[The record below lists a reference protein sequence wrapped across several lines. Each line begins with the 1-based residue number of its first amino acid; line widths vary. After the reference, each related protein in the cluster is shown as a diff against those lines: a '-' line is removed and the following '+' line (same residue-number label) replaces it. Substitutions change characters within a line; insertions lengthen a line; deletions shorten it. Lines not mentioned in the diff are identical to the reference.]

1 MDKCRVSIIV
11 PVYNAEDYLSRCLD
25 SILEQSLTSYEVLL
39 VDDGST
45 DSSPLI
51 CDRYSATDPRFRTIH
66 KSNGGVSSARN
77 AGISLAKGEYLM
89 FVDADDVLLPDAL
102 EMMFEG
108 ISGEDIIIG
117 GYTTFIGGV
126 TAKIVF
132 PKETRTYRAS
142 GISEFFSNNLRKNCE
157 MLDAPWAKM
166 FRRKTLGNLRFNEE
180 LSYAEDKLFVFSY
193 LAISTSVHTCDVPVY
208 GYYLRPGSLGSD
220 ISSDRHLMQLRRF
233 IPAYSKV
240 VDRLVQLYPGSEKL
254 TSLYHKDIVGRY
266 ACRILNVFM
275 SKRTKLL
282 DQDYITWLYGIM
294 ARDSSLGLFSVRV
307 GQIFNILLYKIGC
320 PGLTIKVYRMSSK
333 IRSFFHA

>member
-1 MDKCRVSIIV
+1 M
-11 PVYNAEDYLSRCLD
+11 
-25 SILEQSLTSYEVLL
+25 
-39 VDDGST
+39 
-45 DSSPLI
+45 
-51 CDRYSATDPRFRTIH
+51 
-66 KSNGGVSSARN
+66 
-77 AGISLAKGEYLM
+77 
-89 FVDADDVLLPDAL
+89 
-102 EMMFEG
+102 
-108 ISGEDIIIG
+108 
-117 GYTTFIGGV
+117 
-126 TAKIVF
+126 
-132 PKETRTYRAS
+132 
-142 GISEFFSNNLRKNCE
+142 
-157 MLDAPWAKM
+157 AKM